1 MALTQSSFRDPR
13 KQFAMKVLSGFI
25 IEGREAACPGDIVHV
40 SLSVARDLMH
50 SKKAE
55 PYDPAYDAPATKVPP
70 NTVPT
75 PEAVVVKRAE
85 PAEATEVAVES
96 AKPSKGKASASGF

>member
-1 MALTQSSFRDPR
+1 MALTQASFRDPR

-25 IEGREAACPGDIVHV
+25 IEGREPALTGDIVNV

-55 PYDPAYDAPATKVPP
+55 PYDPAYDAQQARSSIA
-70 NTVPT
+70 PT
-75 PEAVVVKRAE
+75 PEAVVVRKAPE
-85 PAEATEVAVES
+85 PEAAEAAPE
-96 AKPSKGKASASGF
+96 PRGKGGSR